1 MPARHLS
8 VRFGYWAV
16 LLISLTLL
24 GVVAVSYVK
33 DYRRSRALDD
43 ELLSLRQEVSTL
55 QTRHVELSELIK
67 YFDSEGYAESR
78 ARLELGL
85 AKPGEKVIVV
95 PTNTPIPEASPAA
108 NARDKAPWRAWWSY
122 FFSRQRE
129 VP

>member
-43 ELLSLRQEVSTL
+43 ELLSLRQEVGTL

-95 PTNTPIPEASPAA
+95 PTNTPIPEASRAA
-108 NARDKAPWRAWWSY
+108 KARDKAPGG
-122 FFSRQRE
+122 
-129 VP
+129 

>member
-1 MPARHLS
+1 MAARHIS
-8 VRFGYWAV
+8 VRFGYWTV

-24 GVVAVSYVK
+24 GIVGVSYVK

-43 ELLSLRQEVSTL
+43 ELLALRQEVSTL

-95 PTNTPIPEASPAA
+95 PSNTPIPEASPVGGAQGA
-108 NARDKAPWRAWWSY
+108 APWRSWWSY
-122 FFSRQRE
+122 FFSRQRAA
-129 VP
+129 P